1 MDNLIHNPR
10 EWSLL
15 GEILSGLFLRGDD
28 NNCFRVSAKYGLLLL
43 ILLASP
49 PPAAP
54 PLIRVYRSS
63 SDIEDA
69 WVRRVAVIAISSPRG
84 IGIYRTI
91 TAGAASSS

>member
-15 GEILSGLFLRGDD
+15 GEILSGLFLRGDV

-54 PLIRVYRSS
+54 VRPLIRVYRSS

-69 WVRRVAVIAISSPRG
+69 WVRRVAVIAIIHLPTVLR
-84 IGIYRTI
+84 
-91 TAGAASSS
+91 

>member
-15 GEILSGLFLRGDD
+15 GEILSGLFLRGDV
-28 NNCFRVSAKYGLLLL
+28 NNCFRVSAKYGLLLLL

-54 PLIRVYRSS
+54 PLIRVYGSS

-69 WVRRVAVIAISSPRG
+69 WVRRVAVIAMSSPHPCHPHAMG
-84 IGIYRTI
+84 
-91 TAGAASSS
+91 